1 MTEPLERDEVV
12 GLLKRLGSEPDE
24 EVLEAARQ
32 VHARITA
39 AGMTWDDLLVP
50 DQAADDT
57 GDTGDTDDTDDIDD
71 TDDTDD
77 TGDTDDADDIDDS
90 DDADD
95 IDDSDAAEYEDLEDE
110 SAEPAAE
117 TAGKN
122 AESLTMIDKLLAKS
136 GISQDL
142 REELKGYKA
151 DIAEGDFGEGDR
163 RYLHAI
169 DARLSKRR

>member
-1 MTEPLERDEVV
+1 MTEPLKRDEIV

-24 EVLEAARQ
+24 DVLEAARQ

-57 GDTGDTDDTDDIDD
+57 DDTDDDADDTDDTDDDADDADDADDTDDIDD
-71 TDDTDD
+71 T
-77 TGDTDDADDIDDS
+77 G
-90 DDADD
+90 
-95 IDDSDAAEYEDLEDE
+95 YEDPEDE
-110 SAEPAAE
+110 SAEPTAE

-122 AESLTMIDKLLAKS
+122 AASLSLIGKLLAKS

-142 REELKGYKA
+142 REELEGYKA
-151 DIAEGDFGEGDR
+151 DIAEGDFGEADR
-163 RYLHAI
+163 RYLQAI
-169 DARLSKRR
+169 SARLSKRR

>member
-12 GLLKRLGSEPDE
+12 GLLTMLGSERDE

-50 DQAADDT
+50 DEGAEDT
-57 GDTGDTDDTDDIDD
+57 EDTDDTDDTDDIEDFDD
-71 TDDTDD
+71 TDDADDADDTHDTDDADDSDDTDD
-77 TGDTDDADDIDDS
+77 TG
-90 DDADD
+90 
-95 IDDSDAAEYEDLEDE
+95 YEDLEDE

-122 AESLTMIDKLLAKS
+122 AASLTLIGKLLAKS

-142 REELKGYKA
+142 REELEGYKT
-151 DIAEGDFGEGDR
+151 DIAEGDFREADR
-163 RYLHAI
+163 RYLQAI
-169 DARLSKRR
+169 SERLSKRR

>member
-12 GLLKRLGSEPDE
+12 GLLKRLGSEQDE
-24 EVLEAARQ
+24 DVLEAARQ

-57 GDTGDTDDTDDIDD
+57 DDTDDFDD
-71 TDDTDD
+71 TDDTDEAD
-77 TGDTDDADDIDDS
+77 EADDADD
-90 DDADD
+90 ADD
-95 IDDSDAAEYEDLEDE
+95 AEYEDLEDE

-122 AESLTMIDKLLAKS
+122 AESLTLIDKLLAKS

-142 REELKGYKA
+142 REELEGYKV
-151 DIAEGDFGEGDR
+151 DIAEGDFEEADR
-163 RYLHAI
+163 RYLRAI
-169 DARLSKRR
+169 SERLSKRR

>member
-1 MTEPLERDEVV
+1 MSEPLERDEVV
-12 GLLKRLGSEPDE
+12 GLLKRLGSEPDA

-57 GDTGDTDDTDDIDD
+57 DDAE
-71 TDDTDD
+71 
-77 TGDTDDADDIDDS
+77 DTDDADDADDTDDIDDS

-95 IDDSDAAEYEDLEDE
+95 AEDAGYEDLEDE

-117 TAGKN
+117 TAAKN
-122 AESLTMIDKLLAKS
+122 AESLTLIGKLMAKS

-142 REELKGYKA
+142 REELEGYKA
-151 DIAEGDFGEGDR
+151 DIAEGDFGDGDR
-163 RYLHAI
+163 RYLRAI
-169 DARLSKRR
+169 SERRSKRRKT